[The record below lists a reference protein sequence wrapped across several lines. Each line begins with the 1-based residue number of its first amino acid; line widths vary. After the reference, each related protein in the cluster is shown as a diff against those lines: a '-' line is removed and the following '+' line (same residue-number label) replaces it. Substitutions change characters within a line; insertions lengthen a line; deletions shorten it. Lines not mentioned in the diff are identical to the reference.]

1 MNIYGA
7 ADLAASFRLVR
18 KNTIRTANDIDE
30 KDYGY
35 RATPESKSVAELLAH
50 IALGSRFQMHIHAT
64 EHLAT
69 LAGFDFMAY
78 FGKLWAEEATLTGK
92 AGILASLEAEG
103 EKFATWIG
111 SVSDDF
117 LGEVVSFPVGMTPP
131 TKTRFEM
138 LLSVK
143 EHEMHHRA
151 QLMVSQRL
159 LGQVPPLTRDR
170 EAFFASMQKANEPS

>member
-1 MNIYGA
+1 
-7 ADLAASFRLVR
+7 
-18 KNTIRTANDIDE
+18 
-30 KDYGY
+30 
-35 RATPESKSVAELLAH
+35 
-50 IALGSRFQMHIHAT
+50 
-64 EHLAT
+64 
-69 LAGFDFMAY
+69 
-78 FGKLWAEEATLTGK
+78 
-92 AGILASLEAEG
+92 
-103 EKFATWIG
+103 
-111 SVSDDF
+111 
-117 LGEVVSFPVGMTPP
+117 MTPP

>member
-18 KNTIRTANDIDE
+18 KNTIRSANEIDE
-30 KDYGY
+30 KDYGF
-35 RATPESKSVAELLAH
+35 RATPASKSVAELLAH
-50 IALGSRFQMHIHAT
+50 IALSTRFPRHIHAT

-69 LAGFDFMAY
+69 LAGFDFMTY

-92 AGILASLEAEG
+92 AEILALLENEG

-111 SVSDDF
+111 SVSDEF
-117 LGEVVSFPVGMTPP
+117 LGEVVSFPAGMMPP
-131 TKTRFEM
+131 TKKRFEM

-143 EHEMHHRA
+143 EHEMHHRG

-170 EAFFASMQKANEPS
+170 EAFMASMKQANAPS